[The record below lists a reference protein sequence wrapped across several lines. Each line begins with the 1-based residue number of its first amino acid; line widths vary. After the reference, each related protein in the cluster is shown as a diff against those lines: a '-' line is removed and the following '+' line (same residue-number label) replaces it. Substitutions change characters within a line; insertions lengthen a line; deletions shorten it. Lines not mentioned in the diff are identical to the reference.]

1 MPRVILI
8 DPDRTAL
15 AAMQA
20 ALAQGG
26 FNDVLAVKIGRAHV

>member
-1 MPRVILI
+1 MPRVIVI

-20 ALAQGG
+20 ALLRGG
-26 FNDVLAVKIGRAHV
+26 FDCWP